1 MYMAK
6 LAVLGGT
13 PVRDVNQNPWP
24 GWPVWNDNEKQGL
37 IEVLESGV
45 WSYMGPKEREF
56 IDAFAKFN
64 NCKYALAI
72 ANGTVTL
79 QLALE
84 ACDIGFGDE
93 VIVPGLTWQA
103 TAAAVLDVNAV
114 PILVDVEPD
123 SWCIDPKAVEAA
135 ITPRTRAIMP
145 VHLYGCMSD
154 MDAILAIA
162 KKHNLMVIED
172 CAHQHGS
179 VWRGKS
185 AGTLGDIGSFSMQ
198 LSKVMT
204 AGEGG
209 ALTTNDDM
217 LWAKLDALRNCGR
230 RPEGTHTIDDKG
242 SGTYTL
248 EGDFIQSGN
257 YRLTDFQAAVLICQ
271 LKRLPEQTRLRDE
284 NYKYLITLLKEIPG
298 ITAQKRDSR
307 VDLQAYFNFG
317 FTYDKEAFSGLSL
330 EKFRWAMMGELGC
343 VVDDCYQPLNNC
355 TLYRP
360 HTKKCYRIN
369 DEHFKAIDPSRF
381 SLPVCEKLFY
391 ETAVTFHHKIL
402 MGKKADMD
410 DIAYAI
416 RKIQA
421 SADEYG
427 AITLP

>member
-1 MYMAK
+1 MAK

-13 PVRDVNQNPWP
+13 PVRNVSQKPWP
-24 GWPVWNDNEKQGL
+24 SWPVWGKEEREGL

-45 WSYMGPKEREF
+45 WSYMGPKERDF
-56 IDAFAKFN
+56 IDSFAKFIGS
-64 NCKYALAI
+64 KYSLAI
-72 ANGTVTL
+72 ANGTITM

-84 ACDIGFGDE
+84 ACGIGYGDE

-103 TAAAVLDVNAV
+103 TAAAVIDVNAV
-114 PILVDVEPD
+114 PVLVDVEPD
-123 SWCIDPKAVEAA
+123 SWCIDPKAAEAA
-135 ITPRTRAIMP
+135 ITSRTKAIMP
-145 VHLYGCMSD
+145 VHLYGCMAD
-154 MDAILAIA
+154 MDAIMALA
-162 KKHNLMVIED
+162 KKHDLRVIED

-179 VWRGKS
+179 VWRGRK
-185 AGTLGDIGSFSMQ
+185 AGAIGDIGSFSMQ

-230 RPEGTHTIDDKG
+230 RPEGTHMIDDKG

-257 YRLTDFQAAVLICQ
+257 YRMTDFQAAVLIGQ
-271 LKRLPEQTRLRDE
+271 LKRLPEQTMLRDE
-284 NYKYLITLLKEIPG
+284 NFKYLITLLKGIPG
-298 ITAQKRDSR
+298 IAPQKRDER

-317 FTYDKEAFSGLSL
+317 FTYDKDAFDGLPL
-330 EKFRWAMMGELGC
+330 DKFRWAMMGELGC

-360 HTKKCYRIN
+360 HTKKRYNIN
-369 DEHFKAIDPSRF
+369 ETHFKEIDPSRF
-381 SLPVCEKLFY
+381 SLLVCDRLFY

-402 MGKKADMD
+402 MGTKTDMD
-410 DIAYAI
+410 DIAAAI
-416 RKIQA
+416 IKIQA
-421 SADEYG
+421 AADEYS

>member
-1 MYMAK
+1 MGI
-6 LAVLGGT
+6 LAVNGGA
-13 PVRDVNQNPWP
+13 PVRDVQKKPWP
-24 GWPVWNDNEKQGL
+24 DWPVWDEDEKKGL

-45 WSYMGPKEREF
+45 WSYMGPKERAFIEEF
-56 IDAFAKFN
+56 ARFN
-64 NCKYALAI
+64 GSKYALAI
-72 ANGTVTL
+72 ANGTITL

-123 SWCIDPKAVEAA
+123 SWCINPKAAEAA
-135 ITPRTRAIMP
+135 INKRTKAIMP
-145 VHLYGCMSD
+145 VHLYGCMAD
-154 MDAILAIA
+154 MDAIMAIA
-162 KKHNLMVIED
+162 KKHGLRVIED

-179 VWRGKS
+179 VWRGKK
-185 AGTLGDIGSFSMQ
+185 AGTIGDIGSFSMQ

-209 ALTTNDDM
+209 ALTTDDDM

-257 YRLTDFQAAVLICQ
+257 YRLSDFQAAVLLCQ
-271 LKRLPEQTRLRDE
+271 LKRLPAQTRRRDE
-284 NYKYLITLLKEIPG
+284 NYKYLITLLKDIPG
-298 ITAQKRDSR
+298 IVPQKRDDR
-307 VDLQAYFNFG
+307 IDLQSYFNFG
-317 FTYDKEAFSGLSL
+317 FTYDRNAFNGLSL
-330 EKFRWAMMGELGC
+330 EKFRWALMGELGC
-343 VVDDCYQPLNNC
+343 VVDDCYQPLNDC

-360 HTKKCYRIN
+360 HTKRRYKISER
-369 DEHFKAIDPSRF
+369 HWKAIDPSRF
-381 SLPVCEKLFY
+381 SLPVCEKLFN

-402 MGKKADMD
+402 MGPGTDMD
-410 DIAYAI
+410 DIAAAI
-416 RKIQA
+416 NKVQMA
-421 SADEYG
+421 ADEYA